1 MKLTPQREVF
11 AGEIAKGKTQADA
24 YRVAYPGSKKWQDK
38 SVWNKA
44 SALARTAVVQARVS
58 QLTARGMR
66 NLDLTIERVLLERKR
81 LAFFDVRK
89 LLDSTGKPLPI
100 HELDDD
106 TAAAVAGLDVC
117 QIGNNEMGV
126 GEVLKVKL
134 ADKNASLNALE
145 RHLGMYASDENGGR
159 KAGVINILINLGG

>member
-24 YRVAYPGSKKWQDK
+24 YRVAFPSSKKWADANLW
-38 SVWNKA
+38 SKA
-44 SALARTAVVQARVS
+44 SALAADGKVKARVAE
-58 QLTARGMR
+58 LTARGMR

-81 LAFFDVRK
+81 LAFFDPRK
-89 LLDSTGKPLPI
+89 LLDSQGFPLPI
-100 HELDDD
+100 QQLDDD
-106 TAAAVAGLDVC
+106 TAAAISGVEVC
-117 QIGNNEMGV
+117 RVGNDNMGV

-159 KAGVINILINLGG
+159 KAGVINIQINLAG